1 MVQPVAAYGSD
12 VRPVSFGAPVTLA
25 PWTGQIGVGRVE
37 VTQAEPH
44 TAQAIVSTLV
54 AHGVDAVAV
63 TASSGTAQVVI
74 LTEGLSAAD
83 PATRH
88 WAALAHARTARAP
101 GARILLLQSAA
112 PQAHAAISGLPGLSR
127 TLQKEWPDTSVAT
140 WSFAAPDAPTRARHI
155 LAALA
160 TTLGDALITADGHAS
175 QTYVGASL
183 APPVTKAATA
193 PAIWL
198 VTGGARGVTATCAI
212 ELARRTGG
220 TFLLAGRSALSR
232 WPQGIGRTADLKTLR
247 ASLAQNAVANGQKV
261 KPSDIDRAAR
271 AALAGQEIEATLS
284 ALAAAGA
291 AAHYV
296 QLDLSDTAALAPAI
310 DSIQG
315 QHGAITGLVHG
326 AGVLADKLAMEKT
339 EAEVRKVF
347 GPKVDGLLALLGA
360 INISQLTHIGLFSSA
375 SALFGNTG
383 QADYAMANECLNQLA
398 RQLSAERPHAQVKSY
413 NWGPWDG
420 GMVDA
425 GLAAHFAQ
433 QGIALID
440 QADGARIFADQLL
453 DGDRAIVELLVGD
466 EWSGE

>member
-12 VRPVSFGAPVTLA
+12 VRPVSFGAPMVLP
-25 PWTGQIGVGRVE
+25 PWTGQVGLGRVE
-37 VTQAEPH
+37 ITQAEPA
-44 TAQAIVSTLV
+44 TAQAIVSALT
-54 AHGVDAVAV
+54 AHGVDATAV
-63 TASSGTAQVVI
+63 TTPSGTAQTVI

-88 WAALAHARTARAP
+88 WAALAHARSARSS
-101 GARILLLQSAA
+101 GARIILLQSAA
-112 PQAHAAISGLPGLSR
+112 PQSHTAITGMPGLSR

-140 WSFAAPDAPTRARHI
+140 WSLSATDAPTRARHI
-155 LAALA
+155 LSALG
-160 TTLGDALITADGHAS
+160 TTLGDAVLTADGQARQAHVA
-175 QTYVGASL
+175 ASL
-183 APPVTKAATA
+183 SPPSTHAPTA
-193 PAIWL
+193 PALWL
-198 VTGGARGVTATCAI
+198 VTGGARGVTATCAV

-220 TFLLAGRSALSR
+220 TFLLAGRSALSP
-232 WPQGIGRTADLKTLR
+232 WPNGIARTADLKTLR
-247 ASLAQNAVANGQKV
+247 ASLAQNAVASGQKV
-261 KPSDIDRAAR
+261 KPADIDRAAR
-271 AALAGQEIEATLS
+271 TALAGQEIEATLS

-291 AAHYV
+291 TAHYV
-296 QLDLSDTAALAPAI
+296 QLDLSDTDTLAPAI
-310 DSIQG
+310 NAIQS

-339 EAEVRKVF
+339 EAEIRKVF

-360 INISQLTHIGLFSSA
+360 INVSQLTHIALFSSA

-383 QADYAMANECLNQLA
+383 QADYAMANESLNQLA
-398 RQLSAERPHAQVKSY
+398 RQLASELPHAQVKSY

>member
-12 VRPVSFGAPVTLA
+12 VRPVSFGAPVAL
-25 PWTGQIGVGRVE
+25 PPCTGQVGLGRIE
-37 VTQAEPH
+37 VTQAEPA
-44 TAQAIVSTLV
+44 TAQAIVSALT
-54 AHGVDAVAV
+54 AQGVDAVALA
-63 TASSGTAQVVI
+63 TPSGTAQTVI
-74 LTEGLSAAD
+74 LTEGLSTAD

-88 WAALAHARTARAP
+88 WAALAHARTARIP
-101 GARILLLQSAA
+101 GARILLLQSAS
-112 PQAHAAISGLPGLSR
+112 PQSHAAVSGLPGLSR

-140 WSFAAPDAPTRARHI
+140 WSLSASDAPTRAGHI
-155 LAALA
+155 LPALG
-160 TTLGDALITADGHAS
+160 TTLGDAVLTADGHAC
-175 QTYVGASL
+175 QMQVAASL
-183 APPVTKAATA
+183 APPATHAATA

-198 VTGGARGVTATCAI
+198 VTGGARGVTATCAV

-220 TFLLAGRSALSR
+220 TFLLAGRSALSP
-232 WPQGIGRTADLKTLR
+232 WPNGIVRTTDLKTLR
-247 ASLAQNAVANGQKV
+247 AALAQNAVASGQKV
-261 KPSDIDRAAR
+261 KPADIDRAAR
-271 AALAGQEIEATLS
+271 AALAGQEIETTLS
-284 ALAAAGA
+284 AFAAAGA
-291 AAHYV
+291 TAHYV
-296 QLDLSDTAALAPAI
+296 QLDLSDTDTLAPAI
-310 DSIQG
+310 DAIQS

-347 GPKVDGLLALLGA
+347 GPKVDGLLALLSA
-360 INISQLTHIGLFSSA
+360 INVNQLTHVGLFSSA

-383 QADYAMANECLNQLA
+383 QADYAMANESLNQLA
-398 RQLSAERPHAQVKSY
+398 RQLASELPDAQVKSF

-453 DGDRAIVELLVGD
+453 DGDRTIFELLVGD
-466 EWSGE
+466 EWSGA